1 MICKARESNKPGGSP
16 QGKEQSRGCSRGKE
30 QTRGCPQGSSFAPL
44 VWNLFQNHL
53 PLYVESENFF
63 MYGDDHR
70 IYMTGDSI
78 KKMFK
83 K

>member
-1 MICKARESNKPGGSP
+1 MICKTRESNKPGGS
-16 QGKEQSRGCSRGKE
+16 
-30 QTRGCPQGSSFAPL
+30 PQGSSFAPL

-63 MYGDDHR
+63 IYGDDHR

-83 K
+83 N

>member
-1 MICKARESNKPGGSP
+1 MIYKARESNKPGGSP
-16 QGKEQSRGCSRGKE
+16 QDKEQSRGCSRGKE
-30 QTRGCPQGSSFAPL
+30 QTRGCLQGSSLAPL
-44 VWNLFQNHL
+44 LMESL
-53 PLYVESENFF
+53 PKPSPIYVESENFF

-83 K
+83 N